1 MLKVLREDMVKK
13 GIRYCIT
20 RDNSFPSILNRIGLL
35 LAVTLL
41 FKSVLYLLGTAFNS
55 KWQINAIKTQ
65 FSCLQRCSSEIK
77 L

>member
-13 GIRYCIT
+13 AIRYCIT
-20 RDNSFPSILNRIGLL
+20 RDNSFASILNRIGLL

-55 KWQINAIKTQ
+55 K
-65 FSCLQRCSSEIK
+65 
-77 L
+77 

>member
-1 MLKVLREDMVKK
+1 MVMIFIFVNHLYYVSREFLVLKVLREDMVKK

-35 LAVTLL
+35 LAVTL

-55 KWQINAIKTQ
+55 K
-65 FSCLQRCSSEIK
+65 
-77 L
+77 